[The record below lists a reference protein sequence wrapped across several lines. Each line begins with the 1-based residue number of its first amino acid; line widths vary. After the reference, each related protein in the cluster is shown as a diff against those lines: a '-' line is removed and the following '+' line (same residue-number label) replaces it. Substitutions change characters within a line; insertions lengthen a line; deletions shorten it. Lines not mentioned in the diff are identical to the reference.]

1 MFIETIVIFINMY
14 LITCYGIV
22 CFVVPNLLGEN
33 MILSFLLAC
42 GPKMPTA
49 QSMSIVP
56 SASVYLRNSF
66 DMDPSSYVGRFVTDG
81 DQSLD
86 EASGMA
92 MSCSKYITHRFV
104 EGGGVRYNE
113 ILNVSTSVGARL
125 GVPMLGSAKGNYGSS
140 GVVRVQYEL
149 MGKMLSEIHEP
160 EKFRQCCIDYPDQC
174 TRRYIGEFLQGK
186 GVVYTEYTQGGNAA
200 GNAIDPGSGVEGEVS
215 FSHGKNWK
223 RGIEFPNPVYFAF
236 KINQTP
242 YGELKQCA
250 DWMSRVPQSDKGQY
264 FVGISTFFEDESKA
278 RKDAQKK
285 ATEEAMRAGFISYE
299 TGPTKMV
306 PEDWCMETSYQ
317 NGITKYK
324 AKALVLIYHPTPS
337 PALREEVTP
346 AEATSSLPEA
356 TRQPA
361 NVQSDADQEVKFLS
375 LLNRLGSMNFDSDKV
390 KEIEASAGF
399 PITCA
404 QVSAI
409 LNELKFSD
417 DQVQVVQI
425 LRPSITDPQNSM
437 VLEQNFTF
445 DSDKE
450 KVRALF
456 R

>member
-1 MFIETIVIFINMY
+1 MIFS
-14 LITCYGIV
+14 L
-22 CFVVPNLLGEN
+22 
-33 MILSFLLAC
+33 LLAC

-56 SASVYLRNSF
+56 SSSVYLRNSF

-81 DQSLD
+81 DKSLD

-113 ILNVSTSVGARL
+113 ILNVSTNVGARL
-125 GVPMLGSAKGNYGSS
+125 GVPMIGSAKGNYGST

-149 MGKMLSEIHEP
+149 TGKMLSEVLEP

-186 GVVYTEYTQGGNAA
+186 GVVFTEYTQGVNAGGNAV
-200 GNAIDPGSGVEGEVS
+200 DPGSGVDGEVS
-215 FSHGKNWK
+215 FSHGKNWR

-250 DWMSRVPQSDKGQY
+250 GWMSKVPQSDKGQY
-264 FVGISTFFEDESKA
+264 FVGISTFHEDESKA

-285 ATEEAMRAGFISYE
+285 ATEEAMRAGFIDYE

-306 PEDWCMETSYQ
+306 PEDWCMETNYQ
-317 NGITKYK
+317 NGVTKYK
-324 AKALVLIYHPTPS
+324 AKALVLIHNPVQEPEPPAPTAPEVPQVKE
-337 PALREEVTP
+337 PAAATETTP
-346 AEATSSLPEA
+346 QAPAGSSAE
-356 TRQPA
+356 
-361 NVQSDADQEVKFLS
+361 NGDQVKFLS
-375 LLNRLGSMNFDSDKV
+375 LLNRVSSLNFDSDKV
-390 KEIEASAGF
+390 KEVRASAGF

-404 QVSAI
+404 QVSSI
-409 LNELKFSD
+409 VNELKFSD
-417 DQVQVVQI
+417 DQVKVVKI
-425 LRPSITDPQNSM
+425 LRQHITDPQNYL

-445 DSDKE
+445 DSDKK
-450 KVRALF
+450 KVRNLF

>member
-1 MFIETIVIFINMY
+1 
-14 LITCYGIV
+14 
-22 CFVVPNLLGEN
+22 
-33 MILSFLLAC
+33 MILTLLLAC

-56 SASVYLRNSF
+56 SSSVYLRNSF

-81 DQSLD
+81 DKSLD

-113 ILNVSTSVGARL
+113 ILNVSTNVGARL
-125 GVPMLGSAKGNYGSS
+125 GVPMIGSAKGNYGST

-149 MGKMLSEIHEP
+149 TGKMLSEVLEP

-186 GVVYTEYTQGGNAA
+186 GVVFTEYTQGVNAGGNAV
-200 GNAIDPGSGVEGEVS
+200 DPGSGVEGEVS
-215 FSHGKNWK
+215 FSHGKNWR

-250 DWMSRVPQSDKGQY
+250 GWMSKVPQSDKGQY
-264 FVGISTFFEDESKA
+264 FVGISTFHEDESKA

-285 ATEEAMRAGFISYE
+285 ATDEAMRAGFIDYE

-317 NGITKYK
+317 NGVTKYK
-324 AKALVLIYHPTPS
+324 AKALVLIHNPPQDSEPLPVPTVETPQPQPQDTSSTTETPS
-337 PALREEVTP
+337 Q
-346 AEATSSLPEA
+346 SSPVSP
-356 TRQPA
+356 TG
-361 NVQSDADQEVKFLS
+361 NGDQVKFLT
-375 LLNRLGSMNFDSDKV
+375 LLNRIKSMNFDSDKV
-390 KEIEASAGF
+390 KEVRASAGF

-404 QVSAI
+404 QVSSI
-409 LNELKFSD
+409 VNELKFSE
-417 DQVQVVQI
+417 DQVKVVRT
-425 LRPSITDPQNSM
+425 LRQYITDPQNNI
-437 VLEQNFTF
+437 VIEQSFTF
-445 DSDKE
+445 DSDKK
-450 KVRALF
+450 KVRNLF